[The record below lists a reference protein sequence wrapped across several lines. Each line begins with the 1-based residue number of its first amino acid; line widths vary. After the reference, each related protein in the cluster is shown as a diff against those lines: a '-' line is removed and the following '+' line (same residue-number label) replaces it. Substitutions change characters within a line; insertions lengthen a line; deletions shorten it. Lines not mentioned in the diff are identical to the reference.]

1 MRLRSTFLTAL
12 ALAALTATPSLA
24 ATKVPP
30 KVSPK
35 PKASVGLPLAK
46 PLTWTDP
53 AGDANA
59 LNNQGGLV
67 PAGPNST
74 VTPGSRSADDLLA
87 VTMGRQDDG
96 KAVTGLVVTMKLS
109 GAPAAGALYRVTGAA
124 AGCTTFWF
132 QYSWTVGGTAVA
144 SLRHN
149 CAVAAGATPVTTTAT
164 VLIDGKV
171 VDNSIVWTVPLAQLP
186 TGVALGTVLS
196 PALGEV
202 RLLSGAAGQSAISAP
217 VLDQT
222 EVQTGTYKIGD

>member
-1 MRLRSTFLTAL
+1 MRLRSTFTTAL

-24 ATKVPP
+24 AGKVPP
-30 KVSPK
+30 KVPPK
-35 PKASVGLPLAK
+35 PKVSLPVALPLV
-46 PLTWTDP
+46 WTDP
-53 AGDANA
+53 AGDANG

-74 VTPGSRSADDLLA
+74 VTPGSRSADDLLS
-87 VTMGRQDDG
+87 VTMARLDDG

-149 CAVAAGATPVTTTAT
+149 CGVAAAATPATAATAT
-164 VLIDGKV
+164 ILIDGKV
-171 VDNSIVWTVPLAQLP
+171 VDNSIVWTVPLALLP
-186 TGVALGTVLS
+186 TGITLGTVLS

-202 RLLSGAAGQSAISAP
+202 RFLSGAAGQAALSAP
-217 VLDQT
+217 IVDQT
-222 EVQTGTYKIGD
+222 EVQTATYKIGQ